1 MMANEQDVIIGRIA
15 EIEIDKSAAIIVEQ
29 IDDEISIAIASVV
42 GVHLQVTAGQAR
54 ELSRSL
60 AVAAENAEKF
70 RASAKT

>member
-1 MMANEQDVIIGRIA
+1 MANEQDVVIGRIA
-15 EIEIDKSAAIIVEQ
+15 EIEIDKSAAILVEQ
-29 IDDEISIAIASVV
+29 MDDEISIAIAGVV
-42 GVHLQVTAGQAR
+42 GVHLQVMPGQAR

>member
-1 MMANEQDVIIGRIA
+1 MANEQDVIIGRIA

-29 IDDEISIAIASVV
+29 IDDEISITIASVV

-60 AVAAENAEKF
+60 VVAAENAEKF